1 MNYVST
7 RNSSNNLKFR
17 DVFIKGLAEDGGL
30 FIPKSL
36 HKYTQRDLIELKSL
50 EYKDLAKK
58 IIYPFIGDFMSEND
72 LSKIIDKS
80 YLVFRKKNVVDLVKI
95 GDRSVLELFHGP
107 TLAFKDVAMQLLGNF
122 YEYYLNNKNEKIN
135 IVVATSGDTG
145 AAAIDA
151 IKGKD
156 NVNIFVIHPNN
167 RVSPVQR
174 KLMTTSKEKNVF
186 NIAVE
191 GNFDDCQ
198 NLVKAMFADKKFA
211 NEIKMSG
218 VNSINWARIIAQ
230 SVYYFYS
237 YFLIDD
243 TDKQIN
249 FSVPTGNFGDV
260 YAGYLAKKIGLPINK
275 FIVATNQNDI
285 LHRAISK
292 GTYNVENV
300 SETISP
306 SMDIQ
311 IASNFERLIYDLK
324 DHSDKKT
331 IEIMKSIKEKGRY
344 EIDKESLDKINIDF
358 LSSSMDESEILN
370 TIKSVYEKFNI
381 VLDPHSAIGY
391 GAFDK
396 VNLKGNNVVLATA
409 HPCKFPD
416 AIKKAINLKPQLPR
430 ELAFVLD
437 EKENYDIIENNLN
450 KIKKYIKE
458 RI

>member
-1 MNYVST
+1 MGDY
-7 RNSSNNLKFR
+7 
-17 DVFIKGLAEDGGL
+17 L
-30 FIPKSL
+30 FPRSL
-36 HKYTQRDLIELKSL
+36 HKYSQDELLEFKNL

-72 LSKIIDKS
+72 LSKIVDKS
-80 YLVFRKKNVVDLVKI
+80 YSIFRKKNVVDLIEI

-151 IKGKD
+151 IKGKE
-156 NVNIFVIHPNN
+156 NVNIFVLHPNN
-167 RVSPVQR
+167 RISPIQR
-174 KLMTTSKEKNVF
+174 KLMTTGKEKNVF

-198 NLVKAMFADKKFA
+198 NLVKAMFADKSFA

-237 YFLIDD
+237 YYLIEDNNEP
-243 TDKQIN
+243 IN

-285 LHRAISK
+285 LHRAISN
-292 GTYNVENV
+292 GAYTVENV

-311 IASNFERLIYDLK
+311 IASNFERLIYDLNNQ
-324 DHSDKKT
+324 SDEKT
-331 IEIMKSIKEKGRY
+331 IEVMKSIKEKGKY
-344 EIDKESLDKINIDF
+344 LIDKENLDKINADF
-358 LSSSMDESEILN
+358 LSSRMDQADILN
-370 TIKSVYEKFNI
+370 TIKTVYEKFNI
-381 VLDPHSAIGY
+381 ILDPHSAIGY

-396 VNLKGNNVVLATA
+396 VDLKGNNVVLATA

-416 AIKKAINLKPQLPR
+416 AIEKAINLKAELPN

-450 KIKKYIKE
+450 KIKQHIKE